1 MIALEPNVEDNVNVH
16 SVNFQGSSGETEQNL
31 CKANLNDSIQSESE
45 ISENYASKCIREC
58 KDRLI
63 ETVIENFDKEG
74 LLVHFMA
81 FMNMICTGQLSV
93 MNIAVLLS
101 MEVAL
106 LLSLART
113 TQMRY

>member
-1 MIALEPNVEDNVNVH
+1 MLLNVFVNVKI
-16 SVNFQGSSGETEQNL
+16 N
-31 CKANLNDSIQSESE
+31 
-45 ISENYASKCIREC
+45 
-58 KDRLI
+58 LI
-63 ETVIENFDKEG
+63 ETVLENFDKEG

-106 LLSLART
+106 LLSLAST
-113 TQMRY
+113 TQMRYRNETALFGKLYWQLVVLEHYDYSLQTSIWA